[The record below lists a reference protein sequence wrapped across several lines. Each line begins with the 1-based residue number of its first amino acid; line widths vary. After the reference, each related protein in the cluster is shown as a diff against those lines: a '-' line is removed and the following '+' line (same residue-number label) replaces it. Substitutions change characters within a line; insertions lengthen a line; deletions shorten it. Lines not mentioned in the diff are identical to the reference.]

1 MTEYDNSIEDLENV
15 ENPAP
20 KTFADWVIGIS
31 VLTFLL
37 CVVLFS
43 LFSIYRTY
51 RFHDHADLVRL
62 YIQTDQSIADKVGG
76 IENMSDFK
84 SYKLDNDGYRI
95 AQGKI
100 FGRTATLKAEFS
112 IGCGDNDN
120 SFYKGACVLYEARLK
135 ANDNDG
141 TVKTLTLTDNWL
153 LAFK

>member
-1 MTEYDNSIEDLENV
+1 MTEYDNSNEDPENV

-51 RFHDHADLVRL
+51 RFHDHADLVRH
-62 YIQTDQSIADKVGG
+62 YVQTDQSIAEMVGG
-76 IENMSDFK
+76 IQNTSDFK
-84 SYKLDNDGYRI
+84 SYKLDEYGYRI
-95 AQGKI
+95 VQGKI
-100 FGRTATLKAEFS
+100 FGRTTTLKAEFS

-120 SFYKGACVLYEARLK
+120 SFYKGACVLYEARFK
-135 ANDNDG
+135 ANDNDW
-141 TVKTLTLTDNWL
+141 TVKDLTLTDNWL